1 MTIEAYLD
9 QTEDEIIEEVKEL
22 TPEAYKGIADTLAI
36 SKAEQSI
43 IDEVTGVDDD
53 NEEQE
58 KEEMES
64 EREMKTLFESL
75 YEIDPE
81 TKEVFV
87 KGSAYDLKKWE
98 DDMVCF
104 VFGDPTRVVAME
116 DAISPA
122 EHRLTKAFEKL
133 NVKRT
138 ALSHLVK
145 KHADHL
151 KAKTITKAF
160 AKDFQDVM
168 GFPIPNVRMESFTTE
183 PSTTNYQIAMEEMS
197 GAQMAMA
204 AGGALV
210 GIGIIYKMIQ
220 WFARALNK
228 NGDATNS
235 IGQNFKE
242 AFDRKQRMRTAA
254 EQLEIDKKAIDDTID
269 AVRKDFTAVE
279 TNEADMGLNALKDTL
294 QGGSTDKIYDQL
306 SFIYL
311 NGALKGQLNQ
321 FNSAIIKSQLK
332 QEWWNTLTKLATEA
346 VDAQITLGAT
356 IQEVTQ
362 SPTLPPDKPD
372 LIAYGNFLPLLKQ
385 LMQPFALDK
394 NIPEYN
400 NDKKNG
406 NQVEV
411 MEKFISSY
419 QTIFTPLTGFL
430 SKDTASTDLENS
442 FNSIN
447 LEAFNQFT
455 DKYINS
461 LLDTGKAIQSEVE
474 KETALKKNG
483 NVASS
488 NTNSQDLDAK
498 RLRLTKMVAEFK
510 AVSNL
515 LRFIINVRNNLGK
528 LAIANNNATQKAEG
542 KIMGI
547 LKATGA
553 TIDKL
558 RNFSH
563 KATNA
568 LKGNG

>member
-1 MTIEAYLD
+1 MTIEAYLEAS
-9 QTEDEIIEEVKEL
+9 EDETVEELQEL
-22 TPEAYKGIADTLAI
+22 TPTAYKGIADSLSI
-36 SKAEQSI
+36 NQAEQAI
-43 IDEVTGVDDD
+43 IDEVAGVDGDD
-53 NEEQE
+53 EEQE
-58 KEEMES
+58 KEELEN

-75 YEIDPE
+75 YEIDPD

-104 VFGDPTRVVAME
+104 VFGDPERVVAME
-116 DAISPA
+116 AAISPA
-122 EHRLTKAFEKL
+122 EHRLTQAYNRLE
-133 NVKRT
+133 NKRT
-138 ALSHLVK
+138 ALSQIVK
-145 KHADHL
+145 RHANEI
-151 KAKTITKAF
+151 KAKTISKAF
-160 AKDFQDVM
+160 AQDFQKVM
-168 GFPIPNVRMESFTTE
+168 GYPIPNVHMESFTKE
-183 PSTTNYQIAMEEMS
+183 PSATNFTIAMEEMT
-197 GAQMAMA
+197 GTQMAMA
-204 AGGALV
+204 AGAGLV
-210 GIGIIYKMIQ
+210 GVGIIYKMIQ

-254 EQLEIDKKAIDDTID
+254 EQLEIDKKTID
-269 AVRKDFTAVE
+269 ETIDVVRKDFTAVE
-279 TNEADMGLNALKDTL
+279 TNEEDMGFNKLKESL
-294 QGGSTDKIYDQL
+294 EGGSTDAIYDSLSKIYL
-306 SFIYL
+306 T
-311 NGALKGQLNQ
+311 GALKGQLNR

-332 QEWWNTLTKLATEA
+332 QEWWSVLTKLATEA
-346 VDAQITLGAT
+346 VDAQITLGAA
-356 IQEVTQ
+356 IQQVTQ

-372 LIAYGNFLPLLKQ
+372 LISYDKFLPLLKQ

-406 NQVEV
+406 NQVDV
-411 MEKFISSY
+411 VEKFVSSY
-419 QTIFTPLTGFL
+419 QIIFTPTKGYL
-430 SKDTASTDLENS
+430 SKDTESTDLENS

-474 KETALKKNG
+474 KETALKKSG
-483 NVASS
+483 KVASS
-488 NTNSQDLDAK
+488 NTSGQDLDAK

-542 KIMGI
+542 KTMGV

-558 RNFSH
+558 KTFGH

>member
-168 GFPIPNVRMESFTTE
+168 GFPIPNVRMESFTAE

-210 GIGIIYKMIQ
+210 GIAIVYKMIQ

-228 NGDATNS
+228 NGDASNS
-235 IGQNFKE
+235 IGQNIKGYFDCKE
-242 AFDRKQRMRTAA
+242 RLRNASYR
-254 EQLEIDKKAIDDTID
+254 LEISKDELNQTIEAMKNDLGKDRINDADKGLGKLKQALSSSD
-269 AVRKDFTAVE
+269 AESVF
-279 TNEADMGLNALKDTL
+279 NALSL
-294 QGGSTDKIYDQL
+294 FYLEGS
-306 SFIYL
+306 
-311 NGALKGQLNQ
+311 LKGQLTPFMRYIVEGKVNKAWWD
-321 FNSAIIKSQLK
+321 NLK
-332 QEWWNTLTKLATEA
+332 NLADKATQQQILLGGYIREIAAAEKLPEN
-346 VDAQITLGAT
+346 
-356 IQEVTQ
+356 
-362 SPTLPPDKPD
+362 KPD
-372 LIAYGNFLPLLKQ
+372 PVDFSFLSSLQPLLNDLGIKEGFQPYNANEKNAQACMESFVSAYTSLFTPIVGNFT
-385 LMQPFALDK
+385 FDA
-394 NIPEYN
+394 
-400 NDKKNG
+400 ND
-406 NQVEV
+406 
-411 MEKFISSY
+411 
-419 QTIFTPLTGFL
+419 QTISNSFTNIDLDAFSRFTPQYIEELVKVGQT
-430 SKDTASTDLENS
+430 
-442 FNSIN
+442 I
-447 LEAFNQFT
+447 EA
-455 DKYINS
+455 
-461 LLDTGKAIQSEVE
+461 EVKKSHGETE
-474 KETALKKNG
+474 KEIKDK
-483 NVASS
+483 
-488 NTNSQDLDAK
+488 TNKQDLDAK
-498 RLRLTKMVAEFK
+498 RERLNLLVREFK
-510 AVSNL
+510 AISNL
-515 LRFIINVRNNLGK
+515 LRFIINVRNQLGK
-528 LAIANNNATQKAEG
+528 LSVALGKASERSENWIVKLAKKSGQVVDKVAQVGTDVANA
-542 KIMGI
+542 
-547 LKATGA
+547 
-553 TIDKL
+553 
-558 RNFSH
+558 F
-563 KATNA
+563 
-568 LKGNG
+568 KGN

>member
-1 MTIEAYLD
+1 MTIEAYLEPS
-9 QTEDEIIEEVKEL
+9 EDETVEELQEL
-22 TPEAYKGIADTLAI
+22 TPATYKGIADSLSI
-36 SKAEQSI
+36 NQAEQAI
-43 IDEVTGVDDD
+43 IDEVAGVDGDD
-53 NEEQE
+53 EEQE
-58 KEEMES
+58 KEELEN

-104 VFGDPTRVVAME
+104 VFGDPERVIAME
-116 DAISPA
+116 SSISPA
-122 EHRLTKAFEKL
+122 EQRLTRVFNRLEE
-133 NVKRT
+133 KRT
-138 ALSHLVK
+138 ALSQMVK
-145 KHADHL
+145 RHENEIR
-151 KAKTITKAF
+151 AKTISKAF
-160 AKDFQDVM
+160 AQDFQNVM
-168 GFPIPNVRMESFTTE
+168 GYPIPNVRMESFTKE
-183 PSTTNYQIAMEEMS
+183 PSPTNFNIAMEEMT
-197 GAQMAMA
+197 GTQMAMA
-204 AGGALV
+204 AGAGLV
-210 GIGIIYKMIQ
+210 GVGIIYKMIQ

-279 TNEADMGLNALKDTL
+279 TNEADMGLNALKDAL

-306 SFIYL
+306 SFMYL

-394 NIPEYN
+394 NIPDFN

-442 FNSIN
+442 FDSIN

-474 KETALKKNG
+474 KETALKKSG
-483 NVASS
+483 KVASS

-542 KIMGI
+542 KIMGV

-553 TIDKL
+553 TVDKL
-558 RNFSH
+558 KAFGH